1 MSDVLVMEENLLGA
15 RRIHHLAANGAVIIR
30 RSCALEPSRLRC
42 QTRSRT
48 FATWLGVRHPSRVNT
63 LNKADTIGALANRT
77 IRKIITSG
85 RVFHF
90 KGPKCLSERYKNSQ
104 SIFQS
109 EQILKLMLLG
119 DPSREAIHNTANTLQ
134 FARNGAVGLQRNF
147 PTLYLISRV

>member
-1 MSDVLVMEENLLGA
+1 LAAVARSKLPRSAIWSVPELSLLGWA
-15 RRIHHLAANGAVIIR
+15 FVI
-30 RSCALEPSRLRC
+30 
-42 QTRSRT
+42 
-48 FATWLGVRHPSRVNT
+48 PSRVNT

-147 PTLYLISRV
+147 PTLAILKIIDGE